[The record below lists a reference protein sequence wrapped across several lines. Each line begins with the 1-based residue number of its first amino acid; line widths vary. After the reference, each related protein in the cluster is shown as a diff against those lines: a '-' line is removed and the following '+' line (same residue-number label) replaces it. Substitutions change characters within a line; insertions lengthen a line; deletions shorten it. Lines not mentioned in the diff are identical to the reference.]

1 MNIIDDLLN
10 LEQPFSQNP
19 VRFSTPILLLKGA
32 RKLAGR
38 NLKTGVYEK
47 KEFNDNNFDEGT
59 YHSFQFMSI
68 SNYLILLEQ
77 FGGLFNNKLK
87 PEPTETNEIQR
98 ALENFTNMQPIER
111 NAIYSLRNSLLHRF
125 GLTTELKLGKPEF
138 MHKFTLSIERN
149 SEVVSIREKDW
160 NSFSDKDSL
169 SNTKVYIIDL
179 IDLIERIY
187 SDIII
192 GYKTGNVELRID
204 EKELKARYTIT
215 Y

>member
-10 LEQPFSQNP
+10 LEQPFSLSP

-87 PEPTETNEIQR
+87 SAITEEREIIR
-98 ALENFTNMQPIER
+98 ALESFTDMKSSVR
-111 NAIYSLRNSLLHRF
+111 YAIYSLRNSLLHKF
-125 GLTTELKLGKPEF
+125 GLTTEIKPKPEL
-138 MHKFTLSIERN
+138 MHKFTLSIDRN
-149 SEVVSIREKDW
+149 SDIVSIREKDW
-160 NSFSDKDSL
+160 NSFSDKDSK
-169 SNTKVYIIDL
+169 SNTIVYIIDL
-179 IDLIERIY
+179 IDLIEKIY

-192 GYKTGNVELRID
+192 GYKAGNIELRIN
-204 EKELKARYTIT
+204 EEELKARYTII